1 MKTLSLSTL
10 ALLAVLSAQ
19 AAHAQDTI
27 RVLAPTWVGFAPALV
42 AGDLGYYEEEGLEV
56 DFRFE
61 DDRANVLAAMDR
73 GDIDAD
79 MRTVGEHQGAPR
91 TDETPGIII
100 GTIDLSLGGDGVVV
114 DGSINTVADLKG
126 KVVAIEPNIPA
137 RLLLQMELKK
147 AGLSLDDV
155 ELREIATADT
165 IAVLADDSISAVGT
179 YEPFLSQSLTTVTE
193 RNPKILVS
201 SRDEPDLIIDIITAR
216 EDDLAANPEK
226 YAKFLRGIYRAVDY
240 FNKDPKSFAELA
252 APHYGLSAAEVTE
265 IIDTSIAYTS
275 YEEALAFL
283 GSSSSPGTLYGFFDQ
298 IMELNIEFGAA
309 EVALDAAK
317 EIDSSVINGLFDG
330 AKR

>member
-1 MKTLSLSTL
+1 MIRVKLCTL
-10 ALLAVLSAQ
+10 ALAGIVVSSAV
-19 AAHAQDTI
+19 HAQDTI

-42 AGDLGYYEEEGLEV
+42 AGDLGYFKEEGLEV

-100 GTIDLSLGGDGVVV
+100 GTIDLSLGGDGVIV
-114 DGSINTVADLKG
+114 DGSIDSVADLQG
-126 KVVAIEPNIPA
+126 KIVAIEPNIPA

-201 SRDEPDLIIDIITAR
+201 SKDEPDLIIDIITAR
-216 EDDLAANPEK
+216 EDDLAENPEK

-240 FNKDPKSFAELA
+240 FNNDPQRFAELA
-252 APHYGLSAAEVTE
+252 APHYGLTAAEVTE

-275 YEEALAFL
+275 YEEAVDFL
-283 GSSSSPGTLYGFFDQ
+283 GTTDAPGTLYEFFDQ

-309 EVALDAAK
+309 ETTLKAES
-317 EIDSSVINGLFDG
+317 EIDSSVLTGLFDD
-330 AKR
+330 AVR